1 MVNLTHLR
9 FIVVMTKVSHRKEA
23 ASEFM
28 SLFNLLQE
36 RITSPSFDPGRIE
49 KESMKRERIGHVRG
63 PRGKLRI
70 DPKVSSSR
78 KPKLRTPVD
87 SQAPLSE
94 EQLAKNRKIKADLV
108 RTKAIALCNKF
119 RKLVLGGG
127 FSYYLHSL
135 EHHLADHIE
144 ACPIDIFDCSGSGV
158 EKLNQRTK
166 RTYR

>member
-1 MVNLTHLR
+1 
-9 FIVVMTKVSHRKEA
+9 
-23 ASEFM
+23 M

-36 RITSPSFDPGRIE
+36 RITSPSFNPDRIE
-49 KESMKRERIGHVRG
+49 QESTKRERVAHVRG
-63 PRGKLRI
+63 PRGKLRM

-78 KPKLRTPVD
+78 KPKQRTPVNP
-87 SQAPLSE
+87 QVPLNDQE
-94 EQLAKNRKIKADLV
+94 VAANRKIKADLV
-108 RTKAIALCNKF
+108 RTKASALCNKF
-119 RKLVLGGG
+119 RKLILAGG

-166 RTYR
+166 RTYRQVVARKFTDIKYLLSMLI